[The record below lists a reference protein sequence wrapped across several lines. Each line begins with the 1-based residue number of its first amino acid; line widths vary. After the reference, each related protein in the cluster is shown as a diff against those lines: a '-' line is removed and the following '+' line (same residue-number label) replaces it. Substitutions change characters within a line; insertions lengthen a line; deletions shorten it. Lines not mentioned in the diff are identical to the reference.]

1 MLYWALK
8 VYRVYLDMIVIRD
21 IFLFGVLWS
30 EFVEYIS
37 ILVIYIK
44 LNGGKFKVCTIDIR

>member
-1 MLYWALK
+1 M
-8 VYRVYLDMIVIRD
+8 YRVYLDMIVIRD